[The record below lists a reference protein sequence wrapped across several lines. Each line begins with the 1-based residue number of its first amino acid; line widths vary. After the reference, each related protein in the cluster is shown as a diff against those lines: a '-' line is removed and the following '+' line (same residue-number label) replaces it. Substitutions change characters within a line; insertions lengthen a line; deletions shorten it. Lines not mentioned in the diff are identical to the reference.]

1 MANARKLRNSV
12 DRQYVL
18 TDRRLGRLQA
28 LHAAALIG
36 ISGLGTLCLIPFSMV
51 YGVRVIDF
59 LLLAVFYVFTL
70 LGGTVGFHR
79 LFTHRAFSA
88 PAGVRLILGILA
100 SMAAQGPLIYWVAN
114 HRRHHWDSD
123 GALDPHSPHRQGER
137 QFGRIEGLVHAHFG
151 WAFIPKITNGLT
163 FGKGLSDDSVARY
176 VSRTYPLWVMAGL
189 AIPAAIGA
197 AWSGGFVGGVAG
209 FLWGGLFR
217 IFLVFNAA
225 SLINSVCHVHG
236 AKTYALANH
245 SSNVWW
251 LAIPTLG
258 ESWHNNHHAFSRS
271 AIFGH
276 RWWQIDIGGIVV
288 RFLAALGLAWDVHR
302 PSKAKLDDRR
312 RNGVSQREGDIRL
325 DKRDAAASEMADDD
339 DVGLLPARP
348 ETLPTN
354 SAKRTCCDDTES
366 LLR

>member
-1 MANARKLRNSV
+1 M
-12 DRQYVL
+12 
-18 TDRRLGRLQA
+18 
-28 LHAAALIG
+28 HAAALIG

-51 YGVRVIDF
+51 YGVRAIDV
-59 LLLAVFYVFTL
+59 LLLAVFYVLTL

-79 LFTHRAFSA
+79 LFAHRAFAA
-88 PAGVRLILGILA
+88 PAGVRLILGVLA

-123 GALDPHSPHRQGER
+123 GALDPHSPHRQGDR
-137 QFGRIEGLVHAHFG
+137 QFGRIGGLVHAHFG
-151 WAFIPKITNGLT
+151 WAFVPEITNGLT
-163 FGKGLSDDSVARY
+163 FGKGLSDDPVARY
-176 VSRTYPLWVMAGL
+176 VSRTYPLWVLAGL

-197 AWSGGFVGGVAG
+197 AWSGSFAGGVAG

-236 AKTYALANH
+236 TKTYALANH

-276 RWWQIDIGGIVV
+276 RWWQIDIGGSVV
-288 RFLAALGLAWDVHR
+288 RLLAALGLAWDVHR
-302 PSKAKLDDRR
+302 PSRTKLDDRR
-312 RNGVSQREGDIRL
+312 SNGASRHDGDIRL
-325 DKRDAAASEMADDD
+325 DKRDDAASELTDDD
-339 DVGLLPARP
+339 DPRLAPAHPATRP
-348 ETLPTN
+348 IHSVAPTRGDEAGRL
-354 SAKRTCCDDTES
+354 SR
-366 LLR
+366 